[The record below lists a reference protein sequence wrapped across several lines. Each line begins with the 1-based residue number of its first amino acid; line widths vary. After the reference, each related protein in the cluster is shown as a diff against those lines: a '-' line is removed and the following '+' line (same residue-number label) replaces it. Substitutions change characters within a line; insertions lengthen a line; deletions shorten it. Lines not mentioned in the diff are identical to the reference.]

1 VHERSLF
8 DVGRETD
15 LSSCVRQSVRMGET
29 ALTLRQADEGTIGYV
44 ERVLARNGLPERDVR
59 SKPDC
64 FYVASAGDRRV
75 GIGGLELHG
84 PAGLLRSV
92 VVEEPHRG
100 AGLGTALCAALE
112 ARASAEG
119 VETLYLLTTS
129 ATEFFDDRGYVAVDR
144 CDAPDAIRGTTE
156 FEALCPTTATCLRKS
171 L

>member
-1 VHERSLF
+1 
-8 DVGRETD
+8 
-15 LSSCVRQSVRMGET
+15 MGET

-64 FYVASAGDRRV
+64 FY
-75 GIGGLELHG
+75 
-84 PAGLLRSV
+84 
-92 VVEEPHRG
+92 
-100 AGLGTALCAALE
+100 
-112 ARASAEG
+112 
-119 VETLYLLTTS
+119 LLTTS
-129 ATEFFDDRGYVAVDR
+129 ATEFFADRGYVAVGR